1 MLGEIIFLFIISFF
15 IRKKFF
21 DKGKIGEKK
30 VAKQLER
37 LDRNKYKVI
46 NNVIL
51 KTSRGTSQIDHL
63 VISQY
68 GIFVLESKNYTGWI
82 FGSERADKWQ
92 QIIYKKKSFF
102 RNPIKQNYSHIKA
115 LEENLPF
122 YSDVKY
128 ISIIVFMYRCDLKVS
143 STTPVIYVSDLM
155 DEIYKHKKVFLSEEE
170 VNNIYRSILKL
181 NVNSKLMSKKH
192 VKNIKKQLKFENE
205 KISNNICPRCGKRLV
220 YKLGKNGVYLGC
232 TGYPKCRFIKLY

>member
-68 GIFVLESKNYTGWI
+68 GIFVLETKNYTGWI

-155 DEIYKHKKVFLSEEE
+155 DEIYKHK
-170 VNNIYRSILKL
+170 